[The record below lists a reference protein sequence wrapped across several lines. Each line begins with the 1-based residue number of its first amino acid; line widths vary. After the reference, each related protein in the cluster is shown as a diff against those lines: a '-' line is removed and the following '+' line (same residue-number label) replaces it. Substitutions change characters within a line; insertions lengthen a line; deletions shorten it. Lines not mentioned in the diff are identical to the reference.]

1 MMDIEQA
8 MEKILELTE
17 QNKALTEQITSLE
30 IKTQDMS
37 SNLEEKVGE
46 ISRLKELNMK
56 YFQKL
61 TMEQEEL
68 TKEEPQEETTP
79 IEPKSWE
86 EFLSEW

>member
-17 QNKALTEQITSLE
+17 QNKALTDQITSLE

-68 TKEEPQEETTP
+68 TKEEPQEEP
-79 IEPKSWE
+79 SQIEPKSWD

>member
-1 MMDIEQA
+1 MDIEQA

-46 ISRLKELNMK
+46 IIRLKELNMK

-61 TMEQEEL
+61 TLEQEEL
-68 TKEEPQEETTP
+68 AKEEPQEEP
-79 IEPKSWE
+79 SQIEPKSWD

>member
-1 MMDIEQA
+1 MDIEQA

-17 QNKALTEQITSLE
+17 QNKALNEQITSLE
-30 IKTQDMS
+30 IKAQDMS

-46 ISRLKELNMK
+46 INRLKELNMK

-61 TMEQEEL
+61 TMEQEII
-68 TKEEPQEETTP
+68 KEEPQEELSQ
-79 IEPKSWE
+79 IEPKSWD

>member
-1 MMDIEQA
+1 MMDMEQA

-68 TKEEPQEETTP
+68 TKEEPQDEP
-79 IEPKSWE
+79 SQIEPKSWD

>member
-37 SNLEEKVGE
+37 SNLDEKVGE

-68 TKEEPQEETTP
+68 TKEEPQEEP
-79 IEPKSWE
+79 SQIEPKSWD

>member
-1 MMDIEQA
+1 MMDMEQA

-17 QNKALTEQITSLE
+17 QNKALNEQITSLE
-30 IKTQDMS
+30 IKTQDKS
-37 SNLEEKVGE
+37 SKLEEKVGE

-68 TKEEPQEETTP
+68 TKEEPQEEP
-79 IEPKSWE
+79 SHIEPKSWD

>member
-1 MMDIEQA
+1 MDIEQA

-17 QNKALTEQITSLE
+17 QNKVLNEQITSLE
-30 IKTQDMS
+30 IKAQGMS

-46 ISRLKELNMK
+46 INRLKELNMK

-61 TMEQEEL
+61 TMEQEII
-68 TKEEPQEETTP
+68 KEEPQEEP
-79 IEPKSWE
+79 SQIEPKSWD

>member
-1 MMDIEQA
+1 MDIEQA

-17 QNKALTEQITSLE
+17 QNKALNEQITSLE
-30 IKTQDMS
+30 IKAQDMS

-46 ISRLKELNMK
+46 INRLKELNMK

-61 TMEQEEL
+61 TMEQEII
-68 TKEEPQEETTP
+68 KEEPQEEP
-79 IEPKSWE
+79 SQIEPKSWD

>member
-1 MMDIEQA
+1 MMDMEQA

-68 TKEEPQEETTP
+68 TKEEPQEEP
-79 IEPKSWE
+79 SQIEPKSWD

>member
-1 MMDIEQA
+1 
-8 MEKILELTE
+8 
-17 QNKALTEQITSLE
+17 
-30 IKTQDMS
+30 MS

-61 TMEQEEL
+61 TMEQEII
-68 TKEEPQEETTP
+68 KEEPQEEP
-79 IEPKSWE
+79 SHHEPKSWD

>member
-1 MMDIEQA
+1 MDMEQA

-61 TMEQEEL
+61 TMEQEII
-68 TKEEPQEETTP
+68 KEEPQEEP
-79 IEPKSWE
+79 SQIEPKSWD

>member
-1 MMDIEQA
+1 MDIEQA

-17 QNKALTEQITSLE
+17 QNKALNEQITSLE

-68 TKEEPQEETTP
+68 TKEEPQEEP
-79 IEPKSWE
+79 SQIEPKSWD

>member
-68 TKEEPQEETTP
+68 TKEEPQEEP
-79 IEPKSWE
+79 SQIEPKSWD

>member
-1 MMDIEQA
+1 MDIEQA

-17 QNKALTEQITSLE
+17 QNKVLNEQITSLE
-30 IKTQDMS
+30 IKAQDMS

-61 TMEQEEL
+61 TMEQEII
-68 TKEEPQEETTP
+68 KEEPQEEP
-79 IEPKSWE
+79 SQIEPKSWD

>member
-1 MMDIEQA
+1 MDIEQA

-17 QNKALTEQITSLE
+17 QNKFLNEQITSLE
-30 IKTQDMS
+30 IKAQDMS

-46 ISRLKELNMK
+46 INRLKELNMK

-61 TMEQEEL
+61 TMEQEII
-68 TKEEPQEETTP
+68 KEEPQEEP
-79 IEPKSWE
+79 SQIEPKSWD

>member
-17 QNKALTEQITSLE
+17 QNKVLNEQITSLE
-30 IKTQDMS
+30 IKAQDMS

-61 TMEQEEL
+61 TMEQEII
-68 TKEEPQEETTP
+68 KEEPQEEP
-79 IEPKSWE
+79 SQIEPKSWD

>member
-1 MMDIEQA
+1 MMDMEQA

-17 QNKALTEQITSLE
+17 QNKALNEQITSLE
-30 IKTQDMS
+30 IKSQDMS

-68 TKEEPQEETTP
+68 TKEEPQEEP
-79 IEPKSWE
+79 SQIEPKSWD

>member
-1 MMDIEQA
+1 MDIEQA

-17 QNKALTEQITSLE
+17 QNKTLNEQITSLE
-30 IKTQDMS
+30 IKAQDMS

-46 ISRLKELNMK
+46 INRLKELNMK

-61 TMEQEEL
+61 TMEQEII
-68 TKEEPQEETTP
+68 KEEPQEEP
-79 IEPKSWE
+79 SQIEPKSWD

>member
-17 QNKALTEQITSLE
+17 QNKALNEQITSLE
-30 IKTQDMS
+30 IKSQDMS

-68 TKEEPQEETTP
+68 TKEEPQEEP
-79 IEPKSWE
+79 SQIEPKSWD

>member
-17 QNKALTEQITSLE
+17 QNKALTDQITSLE

-68 TKEEPQEETTP
+68 TKEEPQEEP
-79 IEPKSWE
+79 SYIEPKSWD

>member
-61 TMEQEEL
+61 TMEQEEF
-68 TKEEPQEETTP
+68 TKEEPQEEP
-79 IEPKSWE
+79 SQIEPKSWD

>member
-17 QNKALTEQITSLE
+17 QNKTLNEQITSLE
-30 IKTQDMS
+30 IKAQDMS

-46 ISRLKELNMK
+46 INRLKELNMK

-61 TMEQEEL
+61 TMEQEII
-68 TKEEPQEETTP
+68 KEEPQEEP
-79 IEPKSWE
+79 SQIDPKSWD